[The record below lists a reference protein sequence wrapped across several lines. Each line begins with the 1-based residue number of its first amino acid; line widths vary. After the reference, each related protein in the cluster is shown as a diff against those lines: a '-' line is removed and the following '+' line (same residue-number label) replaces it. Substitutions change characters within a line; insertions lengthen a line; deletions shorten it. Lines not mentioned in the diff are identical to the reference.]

1 MLRNSRSGFR
11 RKKESKREERKMC
24 GINRISFEELKK
36 APVSLKVM
44 YGLMTAFVATGL
56 VLIMVDIFAVE
67 SNCLTIA
74 LAFIVASQIINVF
87 GPCRYAARLNR
98 KTHMK

>member
-1 MLRNSRSGFR
+1 
-11 RKKESKREERKMC
+11 MC
-24 GINRISFEELKK
+24 GINRISFEELKN

-44 YGLMTAFVATGL
+44 YGLMTVFAVTGL

-98 KTHMK
+98 ETHMK